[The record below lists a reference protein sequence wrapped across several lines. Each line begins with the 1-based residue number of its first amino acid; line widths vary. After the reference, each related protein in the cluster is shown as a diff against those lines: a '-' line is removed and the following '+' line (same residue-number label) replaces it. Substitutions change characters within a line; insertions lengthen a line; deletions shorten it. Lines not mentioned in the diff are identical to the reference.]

1 MSKIKLKDLLEENF
15 SNSIGGVVTAKPFH
29 NNTSLSA
36 IVKEKYGD
44 VDENEKIDVKGLTNE
59 LNQYGN
65 LGDTIF
71 GKSNIKQVA
80 EKLSWIANQAKS
92 HTLSETEDWFDKIT
106 VNRNMKELTG
116 LSKSFNKIADE
127 ANSLQER
134 MGALYEDMGH
144 ILGRYYDM
152 GEGHVYGHDVDD
164 DMTPEKE
171 VDSETTF
178 EIEEGDYKA
187 FFNSAMKKFGI
198 SSPDELDD
206 DKKKKFFNY
215 VDKNFKAKKETD

>member
-1 MSKIKLKDLLEENF
+1 
-15 SNSIGGVVTAKPFH
+15 
-29 NNTSLSA
+29 
-36 IVKEKYGD
+36 
-44 VDENEKIDVKGLTNE
+44 
-59 LNQYGN
+59 
-65 LGDTIF
+65 
-71 GKSNIKQVA
+71 
-80 EKLSWIANQAKS
+80 
-92 HTLSETEDWFDKIT
+92 
-106 VNRNMKELTG
+106 MKELTG

-127 ANSLQER
+127 AKSLQER

-152 GEGHVYGHDVDD
+152 GEGHVPGHDVDD

-198 SSPDELDD
+198 SSPDELEDE
-206 DKKKKFFNY
+206 KKKKFFNY
-215 VDKNFKAKKETD
+215 VDKNYKAKKETD